1 MKEEKLIAEM
11 SVDEKKKKAEE
22 IFQDFNKKYIPQG
35 LPGYCQHD
43 FKMCSLVAY
52 KLVRELYDPDGKL
65 DKNLIASTWGSKYDV
80 CLPLMEAIW
89 LPIRYLGG
97 NMCCGRVFAINICA
111 FSSRDSII
119 GIRDAVYP
127 YPHPKGTFK
136 ILKGLKYIGD
146 YKEWT
151 MFKLDP
157 SSTDDMTAMLYS
169 NHEKNFDLQ
178 FAHFPHEGGYRILFY
193 WVDC

>member
-89 LPIRYLGG
+89 LPIRS
-97 NMCCGRVFAINICA
+97 F
-111 FSSRDSII
+111 
-119 GIRDAVYP
+119 
-127 YPHPKGTFK
+127 
-136 ILKGLKYIGD
+136 
-146 YKEWT
+146 
-151 MFKLDP
+151 
-157 SSTDDMTAMLYS
+157 
-169 NHEKNFDLQ
+169 
-178 FAHFPHEGGYRILFY
+178 
-193 WVDC
+193 